1 MTQAG
6 RAQRT
11 NPTPTET
18 FLCNSPR
25 ISATALSA
33 HWRCVWIVGYCKFS
47 IQLEA
52 IHVGLAPM
60 RVTRL
65 GGATAALVGSA
76 RRATI
81 AISVAARGHCCGV
94 VHSGGAR
101 SVIDWRYSTAE
112 GSVLGKKPLL
122 VCRAT
127 DAQLEPKFSVFCVGY
142 EQARWRAEELVRDFF
157 RRHLTSFALSYSEWK
172 NVDGD
177 SAAEALSRSAKMV
190 YATDNYK
197 RRGEFGELFLH
208 GILRDFYNAQPAV
221 SKIYYADGPNETA
234 KGFDA
239 VHVVVNDD
247 DGLDLWL
254 GEAKLYESMTG
265 AIAEIVKSLND
276 HIGEDFLRR
285 EFLAVTNKFDE
296 AWEHKEA
303 LAELLDEN
311 TSLDVIVE
319 RLTMPVLITFKS
331 KAVAGYDKVC
341 DEYVDALIREAK
353 DAWQKF
359 KDQVPDDFP
368 VTIYF
373 IVLPLKDTAAV
384 RKLADD
390 TLKAYQRL

>member
-1 MTQAG
+1 MRAARAGERPNCGSCRQRDDLGKRLRCRYAG
-6 RAQRT
+6 R
-11 NPTPTET
+11 
-18 FLCNSPR
+18 
-25 ISATALSA
+25 
-33 HWRCVWIVGYCKFS
+33 
-47 IQLEA
+47 
-52 IHVGLAPM
+52 
-60 RVTRL
+60 
-65 GGATAALVGSA
+65 
-76 RRATI
+76 
-81 AISVAARGHCCGV
+81 CGV
-94 VHSGGAR
+94 VSSGGVR
-101 SVIDWRYSTAE
+101 SDIDWRRWTAE

-122 VCRAT
+122 VRRAT
-127 DAQLEPKFSVFCVGY
+127 DAELEPKFSVFCVGY
-142 EQARWRAEELVRDFF
+142 EQSRWRAEELVRDFF

-172 NVDGD
+172 KVDGD

-190 YATDNYK
+190 YTTDDYK

-208 GILRDFYNAQPAV
+208 GILRDFYNAEPAV

-239 VHVVVNDD
+239 VHVVVNED

-254 GEAKLYESMTG
+254 GEAKLYESMTS
-265 AIAEIVKSLND
+265 AIKEIVSSLND

-296 AWEHKEA
+296 AWEHKDK

-319 RLTMPVLITFKS
+319 RLVMPVLLTFKS
-331 KAVAGYDKVC
+331 KTVAGYDKVC
-341 DEYVDALIREAK
+341 DEYVDALIEEAK

-359 KDQVPDDFP
+359 KDQLPNDFP

-373 IVLPLKDTAAV
+373 IVLPLEDTATV

-390 TLKAYQRL
+390 TLKAYQKL